1 MERHITLPLTE
12 ELARTLHAGDTVY
25 LTGTIYTSRDAGHKR
40 MCEAL
45 ARGEELPF
53 DPKDATIYYVGPT
66 PAKPGQVIG
75 SAGPTTSGRMDAYAP
90 TMMSVGARG
99 MIGKGARLPEV
110 VEAMKK
116 YSGVYFGAIGGAG
129 ALLAKKALMRP
140 VDSENE
146 DPYYADLEK
155 EMLEKINQL
164 GIGPQGFGGRTTA
177 IGLNIETM
185 PTHIAGMPCAINI
198 SCHVTRHKTEVI

>member
-1 MERHITLPLTE
+1 MARKITLPLTE
-12 ELARTLHAGDTVY
+12 ELARTLHAGDEV
-25 LTGTIYTSRDAGHKR
+25 LVSGVIYTSRDAGHKR

-110 VEAMKK
+110 VDAMKQ

-129 ALLAKKALMRP
+129 ALLAKCIKSAELIAYEDLGAEALRKLYIEDMPLVVIIDSDGRNLYEEGRKA
-140 VDSENE
+140 
-146 DPYYADLEK
+146 YLESRK
-155 EMLEKINQL
+155 Q
-164 GIGPQGFGGRTTA
+164 
-177 IGLNIETM
+177 
-185 PTHIAGMPCAINI
+185 
-198 SCHVTRHKTEVI
+198 

>member
-1 MERHITLPLTE
+1 MEKRVTLPLTE
-12 ELARTLHAGDTVY
+12 ELAKTLQAGDIVY

-45 ARGEELPF
+45 ARGEQLPF

-110 VEAMKK
+110 VEAMKQH
-116 YSGVYFGAIGGAG
+116 SGVYFGAIGGAG
-129 ALLAKKALMRP
+129 ALLAKCIKKSELIAYEDLGAEALRKLYVEDMP
-140 VDSENE
+140 LFVIIDSQGNNLYE
-146 DPYYADLEK
+146 
-155 EMLEKINQL
+155 L
-164 GIGPQGFGGRTTA
+164 GRQEYLA
-177 IGLNIETM
+177 N
-185 PTHIAGMPCAINI
+185 
-198 SCHVTRHKTEVI
+198 KK